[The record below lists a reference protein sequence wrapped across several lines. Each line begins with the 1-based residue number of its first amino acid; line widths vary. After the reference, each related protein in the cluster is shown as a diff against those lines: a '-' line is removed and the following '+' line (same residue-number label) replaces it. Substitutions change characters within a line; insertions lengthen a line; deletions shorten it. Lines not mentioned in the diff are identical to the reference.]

1 MLEAQQRLSAQLAE
15 RETEIAQLKAALEAA
30 GGAGVAG
37 EAGDVIR
44 QQQQQQGLGVVAVAT
59 AAPGDAGEGASGSRS
74 MNEDALLRNSG
85 TIELTPEK
93 AEELGLSLSELVG
106 ATVNSLQDVVTLLR
120 GSLPRDS
127 ELIATWLFIR
137 LQPIPL
143 REDLRM
149 ELQKAGGVIPS
160 WEWLADWFRGRI
172 AAAEEPSQLVAWCEI
187 KKLGEAKNLPQFLQ
201 SMADWDRL
209 VSGKVDLAKLKVLQ
223 ALSVLPPKVRNNVLR
238 RTTPDGRQEDW
249 TDYAAFESLLR
260 SYAPQFPDYG
270 KSSGGASSGAA
281 GGASGAGGGSRKRGW
296 EGGSGASG
304 SVGGSGAGAK
314 KGGAAGGAVGKT
326 TYPFDMN
333 RTKSLFVRG
342 LTDEKRKMLAD
353 QKKCFICE
361 SKDGKHTSHYTC
373 PFRGPTSNYFKS
385 GHYYYFDFKK
395 K

>member
-1 MLEAQQRLSAQLAE
+1 MSTASEAARAAALAVEADAVQSAEAMLEAQQRLSAQLAE
-15 RETEIAQLKAALEAA
+15 REAEIAQLKAALEAA

-37 EAGDVIR
+37 DAGDVTR
-44 QQQQQQGLGVVAVAT
+44 QQQQQQQPGLGVVAVAT

-74 MNEDALLRNSG
+74 MNEVALLRNSG

-106 ATVNSLQDVVTLLR
+106 ATVNSLQDVVKLLR

-172 AAAEEPSQLVAWCEI
+172 AAAEEPSQLLAWCEI

-201 SMADWDRL
+201 SDWDRL

-223 ALSVLPPKVRNNVLR
+223 ALSVLPPK
-238 RTTPDGRQEDW
+238 
-249 TDYAAFESLLR
+249 
-260 SYAPQFPDYG
+260 FPDYG

-373 PFRGPTSNYFKS
+373 PFRGPTSDEQEEVMWFVLHS
-385 GHYYYFDFKK
+385 WGHGWGR
-395 K
+395 